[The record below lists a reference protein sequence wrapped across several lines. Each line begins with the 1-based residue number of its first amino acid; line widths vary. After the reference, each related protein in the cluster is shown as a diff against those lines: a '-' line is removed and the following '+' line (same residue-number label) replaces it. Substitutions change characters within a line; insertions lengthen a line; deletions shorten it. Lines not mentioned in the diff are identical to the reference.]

1 MWVRQL
7 LRKVWRIDPGCLG
20 LELARPESL
29 VTTDK
34 RALVVINDASC
45 LIDLRKGALLDVLV
59 HLPYQ
64 LVIPLPVRLSEVL
77 DFSAQDWAILDHRG
91 NGHLRLAVRPSND
104 NRALRRFVAL
114 LKKRLQKPAQ

>member
-1 MWVRQL
+1 VWVRQL
-7 LRKVWRIDPGCLG
+7 LRKVWRIDPGFLG
-20 LELARPESL
+20 LEAVVGDRTRHARPESL

-34 RALVVINDASC
+34 RALVLINDASC

-91 NGHLRLAVRPSND
+91 MVTYGLPSD
-104 NRALRRFVAL
+104 RRMTIPRCAASWL
-114 LKKRLQKPAQ
+114 S